1 MINRESFFGFSQMT
15 VSLGMHTVEKN
26 DAQVTRRVIHVKIHN
41 EYAFLAYTNVT
52 TTNVI
57 ARP

>member
-1 MINRESFFGFSQMT
+1 MT
-15 VSLGMHTVEKN
+15 VSLGMHRVEKN
-26 DAQVTRRVIHVKIHN
+26 DAQVTRRVIRIKIHN